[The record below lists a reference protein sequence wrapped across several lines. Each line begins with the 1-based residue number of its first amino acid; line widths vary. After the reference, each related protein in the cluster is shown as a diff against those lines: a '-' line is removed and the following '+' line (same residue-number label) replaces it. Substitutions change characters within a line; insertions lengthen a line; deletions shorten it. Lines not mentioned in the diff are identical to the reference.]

1 MYFLTRTI
9 RPSGVPIARWVCA
22 NRYCESHGS
31 TQFKLTLFLFRGI
44 MKIWF
49 AVTLAVLGFIDKK
62 LTKIIAPNF
71 NLKRQKSTAEKN
83 CLFNL

>member
-1 MYFLTRTI
+1 MVAIVTWFPFHFQLHFPDQYLNI
-9 RPSGVPIARWVCA
+9 KNLCA

-49 AVTLAVLGFIDKK
+49 AVTLAVLGFINKK
-62 LTKIIAPNF
+62 LTKIIAPT
-71 NLKRQKSTAEKN
+71 LKRADECS
-83 CLFNL
+83 